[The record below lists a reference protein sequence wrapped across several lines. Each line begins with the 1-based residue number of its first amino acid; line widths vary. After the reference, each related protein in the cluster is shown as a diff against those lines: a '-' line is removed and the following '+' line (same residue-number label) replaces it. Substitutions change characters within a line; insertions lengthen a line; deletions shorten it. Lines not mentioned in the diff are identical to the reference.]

1 MQPVLRVNCSAVL
14 TLAFHPMVFIDVL
27 PGIELREFSR
37 TNGFDDEERFSEL
50 IELEESNTEPSTQ
63 IERSLHNN
71 NRPLPPLPPPRER
84 IPQISSGN
92 PTLSYSDE
100 PYYVEV
106 LEHVDRPINVRST
119 VPKEPST
126 AKPIF
131 KSHKDFE
138 KLAAQGSSNLNVSD
152 SASHVGSKPD
162 TDEESPYCDNP
173 SYFPDVET
181 DDDCAHV
188 VSVFN
193 ETADLEDPYTEV
205 LESDEHIFTNQAI
218 VRTIKHE
225 QLTNKSELGTHQV
238 IEKVSDL
245 PSSNL
250 NVMTMN
256 DTVMPQNSRVDST
269 YGGRCR
275 IGSPYDDEPCY
286 FPHIAPA
293 ERVHDAYMC
302 DKSSRVEPEKA
313 VNKAG
318 VKNEKTSIL
327 VTVSSD
333 TLEFKVFRN

>member
-1 MQPVLRVNCSAVL
+1 MNCGLYLYCFS
-14 TLAFHPMVFIDVL
+14 
-27 PGIELREFSR
+27 GIELKEFGP
-37 TNGFDDEERFSEL
+37 TNRGDIEEQI
-50 IELEESNTEPSTQ
+50 IELEEMSTQ
-63 IERSLHNN
+63 KERSKYE

-92 PTLSYSDE
+92 PALCDSEE

-106 LEHVDRPINVRST
+106 LEHVDRPINVRAT

-126 AKPIF
+126 PKPIF

-138 KLAAQGSSNLNVSD
+138 KLAAQASSNLNVSD
-152 SASHVGSKPD
+152 SAAHVDLKPD
-162 TDEESPYCDNP
+162 TEEESPYCDNP

-193 ETADLEDPYTEV
+193 ETADLEDPYIEV
-205 LESDEHIFTNQAI
+205 LESDEHKFTNQAI

-225 QLTNKSELGTHQV
+225 RLTNKPGLGTHQA
-238 IEKVSDL
+238 IEKVSNL
-245 PSSNL
+245 RSSNS
-250 NVMTMN
+250 NVMTIN
-256 DTVMPQNSRVDST
+256 DTVTSQSSRVDNIHS
-269 YGGRCR
+269 GRCR
-275 IGSPYDDEPCY
+275 IESPYGEEPCY

-293 ERVHDAYMC
+293 ERVHDPYVC
-302 DKSSRVEPEKA
+302 DKSVEPEKA
-313 VNKAG
+313 VNKVG

-333 TLEFKVFRN
+333 ILEFKVFRN

>member
-1 MQPVLRVNCSAVL
+1 ML
-14 TLAFHPMVFIDVL
+14 TWAFHSLVFIDVS
-27 PGIELREFSR
+27 PGIELSEFSR
-37 TNGFDDEERFSEL
+37 TNGFDDEERFPEL
-50 IELEESNTEPSTQ
+50 IELEESNTEPSSQ
-63 IERSLHNN
+63 IERSLHNY

-84 IPQISSGN
+84 IPQISSGISA
-92 PTLSYSDE
+92 LSDVEE

-106 LEHVDRPINVRST
+106 LEHVDRPINVRAT
-119 VPKEPST
+119 VHQVPVPKEPST
-126 AKPIF
+126 PKPIF

-138 KLAAQGSSNLNVSD
+138 KLAVQASSNLN
-152 SASHVGSKPD
+152 A
-162 TDEESPYCDNP
+162 TADEESPYCDNL

-193 ETADLEDPYTEV
+193 ETADLEDPYVEV
-205 LESDEHIFTNQAI
+205 LESDEHTFNNQAI

-225 QLTNKSELGTHQV
+225 QLTNTSELGTHQV
-238 IEKVSDL
+238 IEKVPDL

-256 DTVMPQNSRVDST
+256 DTVTRWNSRVDNT
-269 YGGRCR
+269 HGGRCR
-275 IGSPYDDEPCY
+275 IESPHSDEPCY
-286 FPHIAPA
+286 FPHIASA
-293 ERVHDAYMC
+293 ERVHDAYVC
-302 DKSSRVEPEKA
+302 DKSVEPEKA
-313 VNKAG
+313 VSKAR

>member
-1 MQPVLRVNCSAVL
+1 ML
-14 TLAFHPMVFIDVL
+14 TWAFHSLVFIDVL
-27 PGIELREFSR
+27 PGVELREFSQ
-37 TNGFDDEERFSEL
+37 TNGFDDEERFPEL

-63 IERSLHNN
+63 IERSLHNY

-84 IPQISSGN
+84 IPQISSGI
-92 PTLSYSDE
+92 PALSDVEE
-100 PYYVEV
+100 PYYVAV
-106 LEHVDRPINVRST
+106 LEHVDCPINVRAT
-119 VPKEPST
+119 VHQVPVPKEPST
-126 AKPIF
+126 PKPIF

-138 KLAAQGSSNLNVSD
+138 KLAVQASSNLN
-152 SASHVGSKPD
+152 A
-162 TDEESPYCDNP
+162 TADEESPYCDNL

-193 ETADLEDPYTEV
+193 ETADLEDPYVEV
-205 LESDEHIFTNQAI
+205 LESDEHTFNNQAI

-225 QLTNKSELGTHQV
+225 QLTNTSELGTHQV
-238 IEKVSDL
+238 IEKVPDL

-256 DTVMPQNSRVDST
+256 DTVTRWNSRVDNT
-269 YGGRCR
+269 HGGRCR
-275 IGSPYDDEPCY
+275 IESPYSDEPCY
-286 FPHIAPA
+286 FPHIASA
-293 ERVHDAYMC
+293 ERVHDAYVC
-302 DKSSRVEPEKA
+302 DKSVEPEKA

>member
-1 MQPVLRVNCSAVL
+1 MQLVLRVNCSAVL
-14 TLAFHPMVFIDVL
+14 TLAFHPKVFIDVL

-37 TNGFDDEERFSEL
+37 MNGFDDEERFSEL

-92 PTLSYSDE
+92 PALSDSEE

-106 LEHVDRPINVRST
+106 LEHVDRPINVRAT

-126 AKPIF
+126 PKPIF

-138 KLAAQGSSNLNVSD
+138 KLAVQASSNLN
-152 SASHVGSKPD
+152 A
-162 TDEESPYCDNP
+162 TADEGSPYCDNL

-193 ETADLEDPYTEV
+193 ETADLEDPYVEV
-205 LESDEHIFTNQAI
+205 LESNEHTFNNQAI

-225 QLTNKSELGTHQV
+225 QLTNTSELGTHQV
-238 IEKVSDL
+238 IEKVPDL

-256 DTVMPQNSRVDST
+256 NTVTLWNSRVDNT
-269 YGGRCR
+269 HGGRCR
-275 IGSPYDDEPCY
+275 IESPHSDEPCY
-286 FPHIAPA
+286 FPHIASA
-293 ERVHDAYMC
+293 ERVHDAYVC
-302 DKSSRVEPEKA
+302 DKSVELEKA
-313 VNKAG
+313 VSKAR